1 MPPKLTLT
9 VHHRSDAGRVRTHN
23 QDYLGYRQPK
33 EAELR
38 AQAGWLYVVADGVGG
53 AQAGEVASKLAV
65 QTLLAAYYRSYGE
78 TPADRLRKA
87 FSEANC
93 AVHER
98 ASQQEGPHRMS
109 TTLVAAVVR
118 GGELTVANV
127 GDSRAYLIRDGQ
139 MRQVTHDHS
148 VVARLVAEGVIT
160 PEQAERHPQRHVIS
174 RSIGAR
180 ANVEADIF
188 TGTFH
193 PGDRLLL
200 CSDGLTEH
208 VTDEEI
214 LAAMEAEDPETSGQ
228 RLVNL
233 ANDRGGT
240 DNITVLVVRAL
251 REREE
256 RLPPLVPPQE
266 AEEGAVSRRVP
277 WPWIG
282 AIVTI
287 LLICVAGVA
296 ASALLLLN
304 PTPTSTPTATATPL
318 PPFIVSTAT
327 ATTIPT
333 PTYPPTATPPP
344 TATDTATPLPTDTL
358 APTDTP
364 SPTVTETAPPAPAD
378 TLSPTPTET
387 ASPTP
392 TDTLS
397 PTPTETTPPKPTDT
411 PSPTM
416 TETAT
421 PRPTEAPAPT
431 SAATSTSETSPLPT
445 PTATLTPTPTSTTEG
460 SPLSTPGP

>member
-1 MPPKLTLT
+1 MPLDKSRELTLT
-9 VHHRSDAGRVRTHN
+9 VQHRSDAGRVRAHN

-65 QTLLAAYYRSYGE
+65 QTLLAAYYHSYGE

-87 FSEANC
+87 FSEANH

-180 ANVEADIF
+180 AKVEADLF
-188 TGTFH
+188 RETFH
-193 PGDRLLL
+193 SGDRLLL

-208 VTDEEI
+208 VTGAEI
-214 LAAMEAEDPETSGQ
+214 LAAMQAEDPEASVQ

-256 RLPPLVPPQE
+256 RLPPQE
-266 AEEGAVSRRVP
+266 TEKVAVSRRVP

-287 LLICVAGVA
+287 LLICVAGLA
-296 ASALLLLN
+296 AGALLLLN
-304 PTPTSTPTATATPL
+304 PTPTPTATATPL

-344 TATDTATPLPTDTL
+344 TATDTATPLPTDTP

-416 TETAT
+416 TATAT

-431 SAATSTSETSPLPT
+431 PTATSTSETSPLPT
-445 PTATLTPTPTSTTEG
+445 PTATLTTTPTSTTEG

>member
-1 MPPKLTLT
+1 MTRELTLT
-9 VHHRSDAGRVRTHN
+9 IHHRSDSGRVRTHN

-38 AQAGWLYVVADGVGG
+38 AETGWLYAVADGVGG

-78 TPADRLRKA
+78 TPADRLREA
-87 FSEANC
+87 FSEANH

-118 GGELTVANV
+118 GQELTVANV

-139 MRQVTHDHS
+139 MRQLTHDHS

-180 ANVEADIF
+180 EKVEADLF
-188 TGTFH
+188 TETFH

-208 VTDEEI
+208 VTDAEI
-214 LAAMEAEDPETSGQ
+214 LAAMEAEDPESSVQ

-266 AEEGAVSRRVP
+266 TEKGAVSRRVP

-287 LLICVAGVA
+287 LLLCAAGLA
-296 ASALLLLN
+296 ASALFLLN
-304 PTPTSTPTATATPL
+304 PTPTPTATAMPL

-333 PTYPPTATPPP
+333 PTYPPTATPLP
-344 TATDTATPLPTDTL
+344 TATDTATPLPTDTP

-364 SPTVTETAPPAPAD
+364 SPAVTETAP
-378 TLSPTPTET
+378 
-387 ASPTP
+387 PTP

-397 PTPTETTPPKPTDT
+397 PTPTETTLPTPADTLSPTPAETPPLTLTGT

-416 TETAT
+416 TETVT
-421 PRPTEAPAPT
+421 PRPTEAPPT
-431 SAATSTSETSPLPT
+431 PTATSTSETSPLPT